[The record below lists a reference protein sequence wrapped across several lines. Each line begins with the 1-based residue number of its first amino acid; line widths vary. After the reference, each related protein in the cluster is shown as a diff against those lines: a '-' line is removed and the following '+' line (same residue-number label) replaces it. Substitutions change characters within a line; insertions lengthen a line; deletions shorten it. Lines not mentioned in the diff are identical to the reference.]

1 MIDYHIHP
9 NYSQDAKGSLEEFC
23 DSAIMHNVKEI
34 AFTTHVDS
42 DPATD
47 DCFVVVEGKKID
59 VKSDY
64 WLEHYESSI
73 RLVGDIF
80 KEKGLVVRLGAELDL
95 YPGVMNNLPEKFHS
109 TEFDIILGSVHLI
122 DHLAIS
128 AQKESQSVFT
138 KYSVEDIGE
147 IYFNTLI
154 QSIEESPIT
163 VLSHLDLYRR
173 YGELYYGNKIHTLW
187 QSHIKELTDKMKIH
201 NVGFE
206 INTSTWRKGMN
217 DPMPSIELISAL
229 IKNGVTTISVG
240 SDAHKPKDV
249 GSGID
254 KAIALLVENGFP
266 APSVFEKGKAVLYKS

>member
-9 NYSQDAKGSLEEFC
+9 NYSQDAQGSLEEFC
-23 DSAIMHNVKEI
+23 ESAIRQNVREI

-42 DPATD
+42 DPATE
-47 DCFVVVEGKKID
+47 DCFVVVEGKRID
-59 VKSDY
+59 IKSDY

-73 RLVGDIF
+73 RSIGDTF

-95 YPGVMNNLPEKFHS
+95 YPGVMNNLPEKFLS

-128 AQKESQSVFT
+128 AEHEARSVF
-138 KYSVEDIGE
+138 KNYSVEDLGE

-154 QSIEESPIT
+154 QNIEESPIT

-173 YGELYYGNKIHTLW
+173 YGELFYGDKIHSLW
-187 QSHIKELTDKMKIH
+187 HPHIKDLTDKMKIH

-206 INTSTWRKGMN
+206 INTSTWRKGMQN
-217 DPMPSIELISAL
+217 PMPSIELISAL
-229 IKNGVTTISVG
+229 VKNGVTTISVG
-240 SDAHKPKDV
+240 SDAHRPKDV

-254 KAIALLVENGFP
+254 RAITLLAENGLP
-266 APSVFEKGKAVLYKS
+266 APSIFEKGNPFSYKS